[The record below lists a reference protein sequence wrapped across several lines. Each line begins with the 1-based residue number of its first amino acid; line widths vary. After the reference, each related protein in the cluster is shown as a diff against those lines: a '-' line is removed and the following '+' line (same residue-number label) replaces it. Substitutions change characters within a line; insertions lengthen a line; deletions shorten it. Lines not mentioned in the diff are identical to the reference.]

1 MLTAYCRCFRVNCQW
16 PDDNLKLGFVVG
28 EASMSRLTRRAAT
41 AAATLPIETQAGLS
55 SKDLTIVR
63 ALDIFSVSLSFCFP
77 SCYFPRSPSL
87 PPSLFLFHPL
97 FLPLPPSLRSFPPPS
112 LSLFLAIPPSFPPSL
127 SLSPSPS
134 LPLSL
139 SLPRSLHPS
148 LPLPQP
154 LSLPLR
160 LSPFPP
166 PSLSPFRFFS
176 PVLRSDLCAD
186 TPVPRPAT
194 CLNSDL
200 LVLRTA

>member
-87 PPSLFLFHPL
+87 PPSFSSTLSSSLSLPPSALFSLPPSPSSSQSLLLSLPL
-97 FLPLPPSLRSFPPPS
+97 CLCLPLPPSLSPSLCLAPSIPPS
-112 LSLFLAIPPSFPPSL
+112 LSLNLSPSL
-127 SLSPSPS
+127 SVSLPSPLPPFLPSASS
-134 LPLSL
+134 LQSCLVICVPT
-139 SLPRSLHPS
+139 
-148 LPLPQP
+148 PQ
-154 LSLPLR
+154 
-160 LSPFPP
+160 SPGQPP
-166 PSLSPFRFFS
+166 ASTLIY
-176 PVLRSDLCAD
+176 
-186 TPVPRPAT
+186 
-194 CLNSDL
+194 
-200 LVLRTA
+200 

>member
-87 PPSLFLFHPL
+87 PPSFSSTLSSSLSLPPSALFSLPPSPSSSQSLLLSLPL
-97 FLPLPPSLRSFPPPS
+97 CLCLRLPTSLAISVSLARCLHHSPSTSLPPSPSLSLPPSLPF
-112 LSLFLAIPPSFPPSL
+112 
-127 SLSPSPS
+127 S
-134 LPLSL
+134 LPLLLSSL
-139 SLPRSLHPS
+139 
-148 LPLPQP
+148 
-154 LSLPLR
+154 
-160 LSPFPP
+160 
-166 PSLSPFRFFS
+166 
-176 PVLRSDLCAD
+176 A
-186 TPVPRPAT
+186 
-194 CLNSDL
+194 
-200 LVLRTA
+200 